1 MQEQKERNVSLN
13 HNIQSLGDNRNKN
26 DNTHKK
32 RRLSWRLPPRTSNTP
47 RGDDDIDLESQE
59 SIDDSITPNRNNHR
73 KVPSWSNEYQVKYED
88 LSRALLSISYKFLI
102 FDEKKLGISL
112 VSG

>member
-1 MQEQKERNVSLN
+1 MHIIIMQEPNERNVSLN

-47 RGDDDIDLESQE
+47 REDHDIDLESQE
-59 SIDDSITPNRNNHR
+59 SIDDSITPNRDNHR

-88 LSRALLSISYKFLI
+88 LSRDLFST
-102 FDEKKLGISL
+102 
-112 VSG
+112 

>member
-1 MQEQKERNVSLN
+1 MQEQKETNVSLN

-59 SIDDSITPNRNNHR
+59 SIDDSITPNRTDHR
-73 KVPSWSNEYQVKYED
+73 KLPSWSNEYQVKYED
-88 LSRALLSISYKFLI
+88 LSRALFSISYYNL
-102 FDEKKLGISL
+102 S
-112 VSG
+112 S

>member
-1 MQEQKERNVSLN
+1 MQEPNERNVSLN

-47 RGDDDIDLESQE
+47 RGDHDIDLESQE
-59 SIDDSITPNRNNHR
+59 SIDDSITPNRDNHR

-88 LSRALLSISYKFLI
+88 LSRDLFST
-102 FDEKKLGISL
+102 
-112 VSG
+112 